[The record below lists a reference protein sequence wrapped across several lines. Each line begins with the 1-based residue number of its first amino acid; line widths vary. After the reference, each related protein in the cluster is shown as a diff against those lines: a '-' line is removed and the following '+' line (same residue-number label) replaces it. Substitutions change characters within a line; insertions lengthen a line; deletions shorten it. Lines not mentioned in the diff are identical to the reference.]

1 MINFRHS
8 DIQLY
13 YASFMRDMSN
23 IQSFQLRDPND
34 VKIRAIL
41 NTDIYTKATR
51 LLEASIKHIIYNCL
65 IIKGLTEIELGEL
78 SSRLKRFNNPEYSK
92 IKQLVLDELSLDIDS
107 GLRPPNNAFSG
118 RDKTNLDQIVLN
130 RHRNVHAS
138 EDSTTWFSTNNKS
151 LTDFN
156 NEFEGLI
163 NILLFMDG
171 ITYDGTNFV
180 FSFQTQTQPQNQT

>member
-1 MINFRHS
+1 MINFRHT

-23 IQSFQLRDPND
+23 IQFFQLRDPTD
-34 VKIRAIL
+34 VKIRSIL

-51 LLEASIKHIIYNCL
+51 FLEASIKHIIYNCL
-65 IIKGLTEIELGEL
+65 IIKGLTDIELGEL

-107 GLRPPNNAFSG
+107 GLRPPISAFSG
-118 RDKTNLDQIVLN
+118 RDKTKLDQIVLN

-151 LTDFN
+151 LIDFN

-163 NILLFMDG
+163 NILIFMDG
-171 ITYDGTNFV
+171 ITFDGTNFV
-180 FSFQTQTQPQNQT
+180 FSFQPIHQPQT

>member
-1 MINFRHS
+1 
-8 DIQLY
+8 
-13 YASFMRDMSN
+13 MSN

-51 LLEASIKHIIYNCL
+51 FLEASIKHIIYNCL
-65 IIKGLTEIELGEL
+65 IIKGLTDRELSDL

-92 IKQLVLDELSLDIDS
+92 IKQLVLEELGLDIDS
-107 GLRPPNNAFSG
+107 GLRTSSNAFSG
-118 RDKTNLDQIVLN
+118 RDKTNLDQIVKN

-138 EDSTTWFSTNNKS
+138 EDSTTWFSTNSKS

-163 NILLFMDG
+163 NILLYMDR

-180 FSFQTQTQPQNQT
+180 FSSQAQAQVQS